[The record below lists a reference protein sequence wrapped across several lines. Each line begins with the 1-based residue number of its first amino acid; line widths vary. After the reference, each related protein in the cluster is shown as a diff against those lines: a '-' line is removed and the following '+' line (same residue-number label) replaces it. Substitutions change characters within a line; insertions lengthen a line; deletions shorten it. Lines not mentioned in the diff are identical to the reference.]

1 MGDKR
6 DWVGVELEDIVPGG
20 GTGYLQVRLEKE
32 RRKIL
37 CMHKVWCS

>member
-20 GTGYLQVRLEKE
+20 GTGYFQVGLE
-32 RRKIL
+32 
-37 CMHKVWCS
+37 